1 MTEQVNRIFEAASK
15 LTVEERVE
23 LIARLRASMSDVEA
37 GIEQAWLDE
46 ALDRLAAYDRGEME
60 THAVEDVVAELRR
73 K

>member
-23 LIARLRASMSDVEA
+23 LIERLRASMSKVDA
-37 GIEQAWLDE
+37 GIEQAWLQE
-46 ALDRLAAYDRGEME
+46 ALDRLVAYERGEME
-60 THAVEDVVAELRR
+60 SHDAEDVVAELRR